1 MSPLPVDLGDGA
13 ILRRLVLDDLEDLW
27 AVVERERERIGAW
40 MPWVALT
47 PTIDDERR
55 GSSPSVRT
63 SAPSRAAGCSSTA
76 GMWGPSV

>member
-1 MSPLPVDLGDGA
+1 VSPLPVDLGDGA

-47 PTIDDERR
+47 PTIDDERTWLESVCANER
-55 GSSPSVRT
+55 SLEGS
-63 SAPSRAAGCSSTA
+63 GCSSTA
-76 GMWGPSV
+76 GTWGPSV